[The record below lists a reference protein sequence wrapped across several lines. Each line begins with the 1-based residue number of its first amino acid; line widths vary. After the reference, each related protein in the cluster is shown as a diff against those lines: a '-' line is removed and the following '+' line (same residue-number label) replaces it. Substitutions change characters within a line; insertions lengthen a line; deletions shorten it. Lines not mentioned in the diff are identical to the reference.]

1 MAFRSISTNNVIAT
15 NLVVT
20 APAGIADQD
29 ILVAWSLNDA
39 TSGATTWPSGFTED
53 TSVSP
58 ILLTSF
64 DACTF
69 RYAMKIASGE
79 SGNYTI
85 TGASQII
92 GGVAAFSGRVQS
104 TTPHKS
110 SAAKSDTGNA
120 SPFNI
125 NSAAFSSNTTSSADI
140 FLIAVADGATANITF
155 AAPAGYNLDADISE
169 ASPFTRQFMFAHQ
182 DGVASGASGAT
193 TSTGTGASAAWGVFA
208 VALADGGVQNQLAW
222 MTA

>member
-20 APAGIADQD
+20 PPAGIVNGD

-39 TSGATTWPSGFTED
+39 ASGATTWPAGFAED
-53 TSVSP
+53 TSASP

-69 RYAMKIASGE
+69 RYALKIASGE

-85 TGASQII
+85 TGATQII
-92 GGVAAFSGRVQS
+92 GGVAAFSGRAAS
-104 TTPHKS
+104 TTPHRS

-120 SPFNI
+120 SVFNI
-125 NSAAFSSNTTSSADI
+125 NSGAFSSSTTTLADH
-140 FLIAVADGATANITF
+140 FLIAVADGASANVTF
-155 AAPAGYNLDADISE
+155 GAPAGYTLDADVTE
-169 ASPFTRQFMFAHQ
+169 ASPFTRQFMFAHK
-182 DGVASGASGAT
+182 DAVPSGTTGAT
-193 TSTGTGASAAWGVFA
+193 TSTGSGSTAAWGVFS
-208 VALADGGVQNQLAW
+208 VALADGGVQNALAW
-222 MTA
+222 TVA

>member
-20 APAGIADQD
+20 APSGITDGD

-39 TSGATTWPSGFTED
+39 TSGATTWPAGFTED
-53 TSVSP
+53 TAVSP

-69 RYAMKIASGE
+69 RYAMKVASGE

-85 TGASQII
+85 TGASSII
-92 GGVAAFSGRVQS
+92 GGVAAFSGRVAS
-104 TTPHKS
+104 TTPHRS
-110 SAAKSDTGNA
+110 SAAKSDTGNS

-125 NSAAFSSNTTSSADI
+125 NSASFSSNTTSGADI
-140 FLIAVADGATANITF
+140 FLIAVADGATANVTF
-155 AAPAGYNLDADISE
+155 GAPAGYNLDADISE
-169 ASPFTRQFMFAHQ
+169 ASPFTRQFMFAHK
-182 DGVASGASGAT
+182 DGVGSGDSGAH
-193 TSTGTGASAAWGVFA
+193 TSTGTGATAAWGVFA

-222 MTA
+222 VKA